1 MTDNTP
7 SSPRRVTARTLLTG
21 VVGVLLLVGA
31 GALLSRRST
40 TPPADPASVSVTP
53 EPTAPAAARFT
64 LERVDS
70 GLPRAGQWR
79 HGFAVVDFDGDGH
92 LDVVHGPARKSPS
105 QVPQI
110 FLGDGHGRF
119 EQTTRFTFPALPY
132 DYGDV
137 AVADFD
143 GDGVKD
149 LALAVHLTGLVV
161 LVRRADV
168 FEVYGPPLG
177 VVQPSIIGAFS
188 SRAIEAVDWNADG
201 RMDVIAE
208 SDGPRPFER
217 STDPARR
224 PRGMLVLLG
233 VVGGFEPLWPVTDLA
248 GHGDSLAIADVD
260 PVSPGL
266 EIVAAANTVGSAN
279 VLYRTTEAG
288 LALGTLP
295 GLTSDRVVR
304 AVALAPHADGMR
316 VLVGGLMPGAEGL
329 EGVLECVLPGSATA
343 TRLFTGRPLMAI
355 TAIGS
360 GDLDGDGALEVV
372 AGEEDGTLHVFT
384 SRGAELTADAVQEPE
399 ARLAGC
405 TPFGVVF
412 ANVDGQPGD
421 ELLVSYAGDDDAC
434 PSAGGIELFRPQR
447 N

>member
-1 MTDNTP
+1 
-7 SSPRRVTARTLLTG
+7 
-21 VVGVLLLVGA
+21 
-31 GALLSRRST
+31 
-40 TPPADPASVSVTP
+40 
-53 EPTAPAAARFT
+53 
-64 LERVDS
+64 
-70 GLPRAGQWR
+70 
-79 HGFAVVDFDGDGH
+79 
-92 LDVVHGPARKSPS
+92 
-105 QVPQI
+105 
-110 FLGDGHGRF
+110 
-119 EQTTRFTFPALPY
+119 
-132 DYGDV
+132 
-137 AVADFD
+137 
-143 GDGVKD
+143 
-149 LALAVHLTGLVV
+149 
-161 LVRRADV
+161 
-168 FEVYGPPLG
+168 
-177 VVQPSIIGAFS
+177 
-188 SRAIEAVDWNADG
+188 
-201 RMDVIAE
+201 
-208 SDGPRPFER
+208 
-217 STDPARR
+217 
-224 PRGMLVLLG
+224 MLVLLG

-355 TAIGS
+355 TVNGS